1 MRQSTSP
8 EALVTLS
15 DDGNELAPILQV
27 TVRIIPDDKN
37 YTLSTVPGTW

>member
-8 EALVTLS
+8 EALVALS
-15 DDGNELAPILQV
+15 DDGNELAPTLQV

-37 YTLSTVPGTW
+37 YIPGTW